1 MTATLLPSV
10 GTEYCLGPVSQIPF
24 GEGREFAVE
33 NKLIAV
39 FHLRDG
45 RVFATQALCPHR
57 DGPLADGL
65 IGGTTVVCP
74 YHAWKF
80 DMTTGE
86 AKMGS
91 CGIAVYPVRLS
102 PEGDVYLTLGADA
115 PEPVEGPVEGPN
127 YPIFTGPSIPAPDL
141 RHAEEPSGPPPR
153 PDPHFGDA

>member
-1 MTATLLPSV
+1 MMATLPSPA
-10 GTEYCLGPVSQIPF
+10 GTEYRLGPVTQIPP
-24 GEGREFAVE
+24 GEGREFSVE
-33 NKLIAV
+33 DKLIAV

-57 DGPLADGL
+57 EGPLADGL

-86 AKMGS
+86 AKMGA

-102 PEGDVYLTLGADA
+102 PEGEVYLTLGADA
-115 PEPVEGPVEGPN
+115 PDPVDGPVEGPN
-127 YPIFTGPSIPAPDL
+127 YPIFTGPGIPMPDL
-141 RHAEEPSGPPPR
+141 RDAEEPTDAPPR
-153 PDPHFGDA
+153 PDPHLR